1 MEVPLQSV
9 PSGGISPCIKNQD
22 HKARQATR
30 IKELGAALAASGLVA
45 LDEQA
50 RALGLSRSTAWA
62 VLQANH
68 KASGLTVPTINRMLS
83 SRELPPNVRFT
94 ILKYVEEKLAGLY
107 GHNKKQLRRFAAF
120 MVDATALTDFR
131 TIPAAPQ
138 AQPSAWCSRTASSLT
153 FTLHS
158 HSGLLHRGNFA

>member
-1 MEVPLQSV
+1 MEVSPQST
-9 PSGGISPCIKNQD
+9 PSGGISPCIENQD
-22 HKARQATR
+22 HKARQAAR

-68 KASGLTVPTINRMLS
+68 KASGLAVPTINRMLS

-107 GHNKKQLRRFAAF
+107 DHNKTQER
-120 MVDATALTDFR
+120 
-131 TIPAAPQ
+131 
-138 AQPSAWCSRTASSLT
+138 
-153 FTLHS
+153 
-158 HSGLLHRGNFA
+158 